1 MAVQRYSL
9 HWMSW
14 GPHLLQLDVLGAS
27 SPSAGC
33 PGGLISFSWM
43 SWGPHLLQ
51 LDVLG
56 ASSPSAG
63 CPGVLKSPS
72 TGCPGVLKSPS
83 TGCPGGLKSP
93 SAGYPGGLISFSW
106 MSWGHHL
113 LQLDILGKL
122 GCVMCCSGCVVL
134 ITLSPKSKSVTSR
147 LELEERLA
155 GSGGWD
161 QDMYI
166 TSQMAPYSLYSARL

>member
-43 SWGPHLLQ
+43 SWGPQISFNWMSWGPQISFNWMSWGPQISFSWISWGPHLLQ

-63 CPGVLKSPS
+63 
-72 TGCPGVLKSPS
+72 
-83 TGCPGGLKSP
+83 
-93 SAGYPGGLISFSW
+93 YPGEAGLCDVLLW
-106 MSWGHHL
+106 LCRAHH
-113 LQLDILGKL
+113 
-122 GCVMCCSGCVVL
+122 
-134 ITLSPKSKSVTSR
+134 TLP
-147 LELEERLA
+147 
-155 GSGGWD
+155 
-161 QDMYI
+161 
-166 TSQMAPYSLYSARL
+166 

>member
-56 ASSPSAG
+56 SSNLLQLDVLGSSNLLQLDVLGASNLLQLDILGASSPSAG
-63 CPGVLKSPS
+63 CPG
-72 TGCPGVLKSPS
+72 GI
-83 TGCPGGLKSP
+83 
-93 SAGYPGGLISFSW
+93 ISFSW
-106 MSWGHHL
+106 ISWGSWA
-113 LQLDILGKL
+113 
-122 GCVMCCSGCVVL
+122 V
-134 ITLSPKSKSVTSR
+134 
-147 LELEERLA
+147 
-155 GSGGWD
+155 
-161 QDMYI
+161 
-166 TSQMAPYSLYSARL
+166 